1 MDNFEEG
8 WQAEDFTDV
17 RSLGNVDEEVL
28 NAGHGIWLITSRR
41 NGEFVDK
48 RIPYF
53 DSPDVN
59 ERYMARWIR
68 SFKALT
74 KFRPFNYL
82 KQVYPDSDS
91 PNAWGDS
98 CSFHIITE
106 YYPHQSLFDY
116 MDQGNVLDDTQKMVI
131 IYGVAVQLT
140 MMQMAG
146 LVHRSLRPQN
156 IMLDDELYPHVMGL
170 ANVLPLGEDG
180 CGEAGMPVTG
190 LLGNSWTD
198 YFMAPEVAD
207 VTREKQDVTCMA
219 DSWSWAVITYYI
231 LTGQRIDNM
240 ELSEF
245 WTMADTIV
253 SDLEVPSSIRGL
265 LQDCLS
271 FNPDG
276 RPPPSS
282 ICKEIWGGGDD
293 MNLIEGVEME
303 AIKEYFYSQ
312 CVFEDQ
318 FFGYWSATGN

>member
-1 MDNFEEG
+1 M
-8 WQAEDFTDV
+8 
-17 RSLGNVDEEVL
+17 
-28 NAGHGIWLITSRR
+28 
-41 NGEFVDK
+41 
-48 RIPYF
+48 
-53 DSPDVN
+53 
-59 ERYMARWIR
+59 
-68 SFKALT
+68 T

-170 ANVLPLGEDG
+170 ANIREVARDDSDDSQSGDVLGLDRTSQ
-180 CGEAGMPVTG
+180 TG
-190 LLGNSWTD
+190 LVAGNSWTD
-198 YFMAPEVAD
+198 CFMSPEVAD

-312 CVFEDQ
+312 
-318 FFGYWSATGN
+318 